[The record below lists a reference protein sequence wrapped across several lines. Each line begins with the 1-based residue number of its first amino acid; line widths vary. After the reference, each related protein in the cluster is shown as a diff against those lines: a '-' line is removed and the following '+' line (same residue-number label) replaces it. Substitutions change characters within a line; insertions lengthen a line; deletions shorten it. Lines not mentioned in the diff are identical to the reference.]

1 MKPCIIYHSETG
13 NTRHIAQHLASVCDG
28 HLVEVYDRASYS
40 ALTRFLLRCKKA
52 RSEEQ
57 TMVEPA
63 SVDVSAYDVLVFG
76 SPVWAFKPTP
86 VIHAAIAALSGCEG
100 RQAVVFFTHGGRP
113 GESEEVAKKWIEARG
128 MHFSG
133 ALAIHQKDI
142 KDEQKNIE
150 LINLVQA
157 AQHATG

>member
-1 MKPCIIYHSETG
+1 MKLCIIYHSETG
-13 NTRHIAQHLASVCDG
+13 NTRHIAQHLASACDG

-52 RSEEQ
+52 RGEEQ
-57 TMVEPA
+57 TPVEPA
-63 SVDVSAYDVLVFG
+63 SIDVSAYDLLAFG

-100 RQAVVFFTHGGRP
+100 KQAVAFFTHGGRP
-113 GESEEVAKKWIEARG
+113 GQSEEVAKKWIESRG

-133 ALAIHQKDI
+133 ALAIQD
-142 KDEQKNIE
+142 KNIE
-150 LINLVQA
+150 DEKMNTQLVRLVQA